1 MAHAA
6 RLGLA
11 TLALWTA
18 GVGAACI
25 PNESSPPPHTSTTTT
40 SSFATP
46 VTPSSPQPSAAPSP
60 TGLPTPQDSPS
71 PPPTYDAKVSD
82 PQITAALE
90 AANIR
95 DLDQARIAA
104 KRAVDPRVAAFA
116 HEMLAGLERG
126 ETKLRGLEAQQRST
140 PQEGPTSDQVKL
152 AGESALLALRTATS
166 SAFDRTY
173 IDAQVDEQ
181 QRVLTLLDRLLPEA
195 QGPAL
200 KEVLTEYRARVAD
213 RLRAATDIQGSMP
226 R

>member
-1 MAHAA
+1 
-6 RLGLA
+6 
-11 TLALWTA
+11 
-18 GVGAACI
+18 
-25 PNESSPPPHTSTTTT
+25 
-40 SSFATP
+40 
-46 VTPSSPQPSAAPSP
+46 
-60 TGLPTPQDSPS
+60 
-71 PPPTYDAKVSD
+71 VSD
-82 PQITAALE
+82 AQITAALE

-116 HEMLAGLERG
+116 EEMLTGLERG
-126 ETKLRGLEAQQRST
+126 EVKLRGLETQQGDT

-181 QRVLTLLDRLLPEA
+181 RRVLTLIDRLLPEA

-200 KEVLTEYRARVAD
+200 KALLDDYRARVAS
-213 RLRAATDIQGSMP
+213 RLREATDIQASMP